1 MKKLASIVAMF
12 ISVMALSGS
21 TVFAATGSANGFQ
34 VAPVVNEFSVS
45 KGQSHTSDITVTN
58 PTSAAVVAQAKIDD
72 FVASANE
79 NGTPRILTNGQVSDP
94 SHNFIGLVKPIA
106 NFTIPANGS
115 VQVPVT
121 ITVPYTANSGGYYG
135 AVLFQAASTSG
146 HGNVALTAN
155 VGSLFLITVPG
166 NLIEKLEVVQLAAA
180 NNGKPSGIFW
190 GGQPQVLLRLENT
203 GDIQLQPFGTIN
215 IKNMAGKIIATQQF
229 NSATP
234 RSNILPSSIRR
245 FVNNLPKRTWFGH
258 YTIQAN
264 IAYASGSGSILTAST
279 GFWYFP
285 IWFIIVAALVIILL
299 AVLIYWLVG
308 KYQRNKHGHRR

>member
-1 MKKLASIVAMF
+1 MKKLASIVAML
-12 ISVMALSGS
+12 ISVIALSGG
-21 TVFAATGSANGFQ
+21 TALAATGAANGFQ
-34 VAPVVNEFSVS
+34 VAPVVNEFAVS
-45 KGQSHTSDITVTN
+45 KGQSRTTDITVTN
-58 PTSAAVVAQAKIDD
+58 PTNASVVAEAKIDD

-79 NGTPRILTNGQVSDP
+79 NGTPRILTNGQVADP
-94 SHNFIGLVKPIA
+94 SHNFISLVKPIA
-106 NFTIPANGS
+106 NVSIPAKGS

-121 ITVPYTANSGGYYG
+121 ISVPSNANSGGYYG

-180 NNGKPSGIFW
+180 NNGKATGIFLS
-190 GGQPQVLLRLENT
+190 GQPQMLLRLQNT

-215 IKNMAGKIIATQQF
+215 VKNMAGKIIATQQF
-229 NSATP
+229 NSTTP
-234 RSNILPSSIRR
+234 RSNVLPSSIRR
-245 FVNNLPKRTWFGH
+245 FVSNLPKRTWFGH

-264 IAYASGSGSILTAST
+264 IAYANGSGSVLTASA

-285 IWFIIVAALVIILL
+285 TWFVIVAVIIIIALV
-299 AVLIYWLVG
+299 VLIYWLIG
-308 KYQRNKHGHRR
+308 KNRRSKHGNRR